1 MDVKLKR
8 RKRFSAMATVGAFVI
23 GLVASLLVLWV
34 ADRPSPGSGSG
45 ATATTATSGT
55 TATGSRPV
63 DTTTGTAAPAQTA
76 EPKSVSTSSA
86 TTPVVRLVRFDPWL
100 DGESTVLVWDLS
112 APLGSA
118 AVLAETTSDISVRV
132 RRVGGIWRSEVRGTN
147 RDSSVL
153 PGAPVVSGSSV
164 ELSIPTKAFGD
175 LPVEITPGVIP
186 EGDSDVVTGK
196 PVTLG

>member
-8 RKRFSAMATVGAFVI
+8 RKRFSAFATVGAFVV
-23 GLVASLLVLWV
+23 GLVVSLLILW
-34 ADRPSPGSGSG
+34 ATDRPSSGSGSG
-45 ATATTATSGT
+45 ATATTATPGT

-86 TTPVVRLVRFDPWL
+86 TTPVVRLVKFDPRPY
-100 DGESTVLVWDLS
+100 GENTVLVWDLS

-118 AVLAETTSDISVRV
+118 AVWAETTGGISVLV
-132 RRVGGIWRSEVRGTN
+132 QRVGGTWRSEVRGMN
-147 RDSSVL
+147 LDSSAV

-175 LPVEITPGVIP
+175 LPVEITPGIIP
-186 EGDSDVVTGK
+186 EGDSVPVTGK